1 VFRSARNARE
11 RRRRGPVPDEMSSDS
26 LRQNAA
32 AKQRAIDCLWQLGG
46 KPDQPR
52 YGYLY
57 AILDAARDPAIYL
70 GLRRLSTSDQVM
82 SLYQGPTARE
92 LAGVAPYLVSLGTG
106 DRVFDWIWNNGWGD
120 SWGIFFWS
128 LVSMET
134 LRDHFR
140 RLTMVRG
147 PEGQRMLFRFYDPR
161 VLRVFAPTC
170 DADQV
175 KELFGPVARYMMED
189 EGGGGVVV
197 ARPQS
202 GTGGEWVVTA
212 TKALLE

>member
-1 VFRSARNARE
+1 MPDTVSTE
-11 RRRRGPVPDEMSSDS
+11 PV
-26 LRQNAA
+26 RQNAS

-46 KPDQPR
+46 KLDQPR

-57 AILDAARDPAIYL
+57 AILDAARDPAIYQ
-70 GLRRLSTSDQVM
+70 GLRRLSQSDQVA

-92 LAGVAPYLVSLGTG
+92 LAGVAPYLVSLGTSN
-106 DRVFDWIWNNGWGD
+106 RVFDWIWSNGWGEA
-120 SWGIFFWS
+120 WGIFFWS

-161 VLRVFAPTC
+161 VLRVFAPIC

-175 KELFGPVARYMMED
+175 KELFGPVARYMIED
-189 EGGGGVVV
+189 DGGGAIVV
-197 ARPQS
+197 ARSQS
-202 GTGGEWVVTA
+202 GPGGERVVTA
-212 TKALLE
+212 TNALLV